1 MNISFNW
8 LREYIDF
15 DLTPI
20 ELGEKLMMLGTEVES
35 ITQLNKGFDNIVVG
49 RIINVRKHP
58 QTDKLVLCDVDVG
71 KEELQI
77 ICGAPNAQKD
87 LVAPVALV
95 GANLTNGN
103 IIKKA
108 KLRGETSFGMLC
120 SEKELGLSEESW
132 LTGNTIRVD
141 GGEDITG

>member
-58 QTDKLVLCDVDVG
+58 QADKLVLCDVDVG

-103 IIKKA
+103 II
-108 KLRGETSFGMLC
+108 
-120 SEKELGLSEESW
+120 
-132 LTGNTIRVD
+132 
-141 GGEDITG
+141 

>member
-1 MNISFNW
+1 MNISLNW

-35 ITQLNKGFDNIVVG
+35 ITQLSEGLDNIVVG

-58 QTDKLVLCDVDVG
+58 QADKLVLCDVDVG

-77 ICGAPNAQKD
+77 VCGAQNAEKK
-87 LVAPVALV
+87 
-95 GANLTNGN
+95 
-103 IIKKA
+103 II
-108 KLRGETSFGMLC
+108 
-120 SEKELGLSEESW
+120 
-132 LTGNTIRVD
+132 NY
-141 GGEDITG
+141 